1 MPIQFS
7 RYSFMGFASSIYSGK
22 VQESPTMHNN
32 DFCNQ
37 PRRLSLRQLEITI
50 SHSVPLTRPPLQ
62 GHDPI
67 ASSVSITTAYLLI
80 KVICCSVPSVLLR
93 ILSNGTDGQTV
104 IQLDTITGLATGGV
118 GGCAMNGFPF
128 QSSQLLLWLRC
139 EIFEQHKGA
148 MRVTMEFI
156 TRASQDDEQWR
167 IPDPSSSSVPLV
179 FALSL

>member
-80 KVICCSVPSVLLR
+80 KAICCSVPSVLLR

-104 IQLDTITGLATGGV
+104 IQLDTITGLATRGV
-118 GGCAMNGFPF
+118 GG
-128 QSSQLLLWLRC
+128 WLC
-139 EIFEQHKGA
+139 NEWIPISIESIVALTQ
-148 MRVTMEFI
+148 MRN
-156 TRASQDDEQWR
+156 
-167 IPDPSSSSVPLV
+167 L
-179 FALSL
+179 